1 MWDYDIDY
9 FAYISDSKVEMLYEQ
24 IPWDGRKRLSYEL
37 GIDFGVVK
45 AKFSNVKS
53 DVARLAKVK
62 IIEKYIS
69 RRTGTLLSPRS
80 YFSAEI
86 EMIWGP
92 YWQSGEEFENFVY
105 FGGESLGIHV
115 GLGGTMTNCLGVSP
129 NSGEN
134 ITSFSLSSFLLSAL
148 ARGKEI
154 PDIRRIYSRGHKLR
168 DIESDALNAVI
179 LANGTLAYP
188 KQRMKFLAKRF
199 LHGVVDSRTVI
210 IGSPIY
216 VAHAD

>member
-1 MWDYDIDY
+1 MRDNDIDY
-9 FAYISDSKVEMLYEQ
+9 FVYISDSKVEMLYEQ
-24 IPWDGRKRLSYEL
+24 IPWSGRKRLSYEL
-37 GIDFGVVK
+37 GIDFRIVK

-53 DVARLAKVK
+53 NVAQSTK
-62 IIEKYIS
+62 IKMIEKYIS
-69 RRTGTLLSPRS
+69 RRTGTVYSPRS

-92 YWQSGEEFENFVY
+92 YWQSEEIFENFVY
-105 FGGESLGIHV
+105 FGGESQGIHV

-129 NSGEN
+129 NFGEN
-134 ITSFSLSSFLLSAL
+134 ITSFSLSSYLLSAL

-154 PDIRRIYSRGHKLR
+154 PDVRGIYSKGYRLR
-168 DIESDALNAVI
+168 DIKNDALSAVV
-179 LANGTLAYP
+179 LANGSLAYP

-199 LHGVVDSRTVI
+199 LHGVVDSRMVL